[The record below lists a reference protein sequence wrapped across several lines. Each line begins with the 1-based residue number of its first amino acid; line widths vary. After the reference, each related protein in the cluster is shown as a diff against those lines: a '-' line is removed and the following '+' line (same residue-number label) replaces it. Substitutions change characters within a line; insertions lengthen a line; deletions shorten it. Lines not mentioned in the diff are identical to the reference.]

1 MKMKH
6 NIVKILIH
14 LLVIIGFIEGTNL
27 GFYLMT
33 QPDSYLFYL
42 GVSLVAFVWIFIGY
56 KVFEILTQGLGD
68 KIKNK
73 KEDNQE

>member
-1 MKMKH
+1 MKH
-6 NIVKILIH
+6 NIVKILIY
-14 LLVIIGFIEGTNL
+14 LLVIIGVIEGTNL

-42 GVSLVAFVWIFIGY
+42 GISLVAFIWIFIGY
-56 KVFEILTQGLGD
+56 KAFEILTYLYD